1 MNFQVLI
8 IAGLMIAAG
17 GDIVKSQIDARVVA
31 EISATAERTRADL
44 SEKQVERLE
53 AALVA
58 DRERQAILQRELDQ
72 ARASEIESTAVLQDR
87 KRLER
92 LTGLKPGLLE
102 IKARKATTAVWKAIE
117 AEANR

>member
-17 GDIVKSQIDARVVA
+17 GYIVKSQIDARVVA

-53 AALVA
+53 AALET
-58 DRERQAILQRELDQ
+58 DRERQAVLQRELVE
-72 ARASEIESTAVLQDR
+72 ARATESKSTEVLQDR

-92 LTGLKPGLLE
+92 LTSAKPGILE
-102 IKARKATTAVWKAIE
+102 IRARKATTAVWKTIE
-117 AEANR
+117 AESQ

>member
-1 MNFQVLI
+1 
-8 IAGLMIAAG
+8 MIAAG
-17 GDIVKSQIDARVVA
+17 GYIVKSQIDARVVA

-58 DRERQAILQRELDQ
+58 DRERQALLLQELDK
-72 ARASEIESTAVLQDR
+72 ARANESASTAVLQDR

-92 LTGLKPGLLE
+92 LTSLKPGRIE

-117 AEANR
+117 DESQ

>member
-1 MNFQVLI
+1 VNFQVLI

-17 GDIVKSQIDARVVA
+17 GYIVKSQIDARVVA

-58 DRERQAILQRELDQ
+58 DRERQAILQRELDE

-87 KRLER
+87 ARLER
-92 LTGLKPGLLE
+92 LTSAKPGLLE
-102 IKARKATTAVWKAIE
+102 IKARKATTRVWKTIE
-117 AEANR
+117 AESQ

>member
-17 GDIVKSQIDARVVA
+17 GWIVKGQIDARVVA

-58 DRERQAILQRELDQ
+58 DRERQAILQRELDE

-92 LTGLKPGLLE
+92 LTSAKPGLLE
-102 IKARKATTAVWKAIE
+102 IKARKATTRVWKAIE
-117 AEANR
+117 DESQ

>member
-8 IAGLMIAAG
+8 IAALMIAAG
-17 GDIVKSQIDARVVA
+17 GWIVKGQIDARVVA

-44 SEKQVERLE
+44 SQKQVERLE

-58 DRERQAILQRELDQ
+58 DRERQALLLQELDQ
-72 ARASEIESTAVLQDR
+72 ARALEIESTAVLQDR

-102 IKARKATTAVWKAIE
+102 IKARKATTAVWKDIE
-117 AEANR
+117 DEANR